1 MKGTSKALVLVLLV
15 SQSFE
20 GYISSQNRKSISPSK
35 NKVLHFKEILGSKLG
50 SVKVEEEEL
59 HQSIK
64 ISSQIELPSS
74 EGLNL
79 VMEAVRVI
87 WSAIV
92 KGLFDGFF
100 PVIERVRRDT
110 SSDWSRSFLLDWM
123 LDTIGALI
131 GRQRCS
137 QKIACRTGKVMQEK
151 LPGAQLV
158 MIMFESFIPPA
169 VLDWYGIVRQSVI
182 DRSDSC
188 AEEYRCDFS

>member
-1 MKGTSKALVLVLLV
+1 MSSLTCVSDTQIPLKMKGTSKALVLVLLV

-59 HQSIK
+59 RQSIK

-87 WSAIV
+87 WSAIL

-131 GRQRCS
+131 GRQR
-137 QKIACRTGKVMQEK
+137 
-151 LPGAQLV
+151 
-158 MIMFESFIPPA
+158 
-169 VLDWYGIVRQSVI
+169 
-182 DRSDSC
+182 
-188 AEEYRCDFS
+188 